1 MEKSIEMRVAELENV
16 LSFEEA
22 SRFLTLSKSYLYK
35 LTSGNL
41 IPHYKP
47 QGKMLYFERAE
58 LEAWL
63 RRNPVKTQAQI
74 EAEAQ
79 QYVLGHSSKKK

>member
-1 MEKSIEMRVAELENV
+1 MEKSIEMRVAELE
-16 LSFEEA
+16 
-22 SRFLTLSKSYLYK
+22 K
-35 LTSGNL
+35 
-41 IPHYKP
+41 

-63 RRNPVKTQAQI
+63 RRNPIKTQAQI

-79 QYVLGHSSKKK
+79 QYLLGRSSKKK